1 MSVVN
6 NRLDGEERGSVAVDC
21 LYSKRYRYL
30 ISSRLVQSLNLLKL
44 HVSVVLN
51 LSCTVNPLIFLVL
64 KMFGIQTS
72 LNFSASASTKS
83 FFIVYLPVISRE
95 CVLTAAHQVISNS
108 LFVVVNH

>member
-1 MSVVN
+1 
-6 NRLDGEERGSVAVDC
+6 
-21 LYSKRYRYL
+21 
-30 ISSRLVQSLNLLKL
+30 
-44 HVSVVLN
+44 
-51 LSCTVNPLIFLVL
+51 LIFLVL